1 MKKRPIGIAIATI
14 AVSFVAFDGSQSA
27 FAACTDDIAAVLPI
41 VEKEQNPDKKQK
53 AKEELEAAQVS
64 AGAQDEVTCKL
75 HVDRAREHLK
85 K

>member
-1 MKKRPIGIAIATI
+1 MNLRLYGIAIATL
-14 AVSFVAFDGSQSA
+14 AAGFLAFGGSHPA
-27 FAACTDDIAAVLPI
+27 RAACTDDIAAVLPL
-41 VEKEQNPDKKQK
+41 VDKEQDPDKKQK

-64 AGAQDEVTCKL
+64 AGAQDEVSCKA